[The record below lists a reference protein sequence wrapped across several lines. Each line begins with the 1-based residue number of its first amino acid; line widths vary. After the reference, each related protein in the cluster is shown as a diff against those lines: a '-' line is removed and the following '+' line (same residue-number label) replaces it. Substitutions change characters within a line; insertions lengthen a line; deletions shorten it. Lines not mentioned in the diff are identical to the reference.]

1 MVWDYA
7 IESSD
12 DALLTAL
19 VQVYKQTKGIS
30 EKGQH
35 MFKGMYRVQCSR
47 CRFKSKNF
55 HAIIRR
61 HSTIAMLRYISI
73 QRNKAMVECRRIYE
87 CINLIKMTDI
97 FTRYPD

>member
-1 MVWDYA
+1 MWDYA

-35 MFKGMYRVQCSR
+35 MFKGIPGGLCSR
-47 CRFKSKNF
+47 CQSSSPKLTK
-55 HAIIRR
+55 
-61 HSTIAMLRYISI
+61 
-73 QRNKAMVECRRIYE
+73 
-87 CINLIKMTDI
+87 
-97 FTRYPD
+97 